1 MQKIMA
7 VFVLASTVVAVSSR
21 SIAETPADSATMDA
35 IRAKLLRLPYYGVF
49 DFLAFSYNKGT
60 VTLSGYAY
68 HTTLK
73 PKQSVPRSKWRASI
87 G

>member
-35 IRAKLLRLPYYGVF
+35 VRAKLLRLP
-49 DFLAFSYNKGT
+49 
-60 VTLSGYAY
+60 
-68 HTTLK
+68 
-73 PKQSVPRSKWRASI
+73 
-87 G
+87 